1 MMRKML
7 SIVVAV
13 IISVTSLL
21 SGNILAAYIPPDSP
35 QYDYTCSCVSEL
47 KVSGTTATCRSEA
60 VGYINKTTQIVITQT
75 LQKQNSSGIWTDVSG
90 ATWTSTINNYVGS
103 ATNTKSGLSS
113 GTYRLKSAFK
123 VYVGNSYEP
132 IVKYSQS
139 KTI

>member
-1 MMRKML
+1 MTRKML
-7 SIVVAV
+7 SIVLAV
-13 IISVTSLL
+13 IVSVTSLL
-21 SGNILAAYIPPDSP
+21 SGNILAAYIPPDTP
-35 QYDYTCSCVSEL
+35 QNSYTSSCSSTL
-47 KVSGTTATCRSEA
+47 TISGTTATCTSS
-60 VGYINKTTQIVITQT
+60 VTGYDATTKIVITQT

-90 ATWTSTINNYVGS
+90 ATWSSTINDCLGWS
-103 ATNTKSGLSS
+103 TNTKSGLSS